1 MSKGHGYGITWNLK
15 TISEFSD
22 KENDCNIWRG
32 GKHKQGY
39 AMMRYNGEMRT
50 VHSVI
55 AELKYGER
63 PTKYNGTRVT
73 RTCGNKLC
81 VNSDHIIIKKSSDI
95 QRRRYHCKNRRLTQ
109 EQVREVRKRYAEGE
123 WGIGRKLAKEY
134 NVSHSTIYATVYNRL
149 YKEMPDENG

>member
-1 MSKGHGYGITWNLK
+1 MNPYHSTKVKTLEDVLERTELVNNCLVWTGATHRQGYG
-15 TISEFSD
+15 
-22 KENDCNIWRG
+22 
-32 GKHKQGY
+32 
-39 AMMRYNGEMRT
+39 MMRQAGEMRT
-50 VHSVI
+50 VHSVV

-81 VNSDHIIIKKSSDI
+81 VNPDHIVIEESSKIK
-95 QRRRYHCKNRRLTQ
+95 RRRYHCKNRRLTQ

-134 NVSHSTIYATVYNRL
+134 NVSHNTIYATVYNRL
-149 YKEMPDENG
+149 YKEIPDENE

>member
-1 MSKGHGYGITWNLK
+1 MTLK
-15 TISEFSD
+15 RPAYTL
-22 KENDCNIWRG
+22 KEILEKTERDGDCMIWQG
-32 GKHKQGY
+32 GKHRQGY
-39 AMMRYNGEMRT
+39 AMMRQAGEMRT

-81 VNSDHIIIKKSSDI
+81 VNPDHIIIQKSSDI
-95 QRRRYHCKNRRLTQ
+95 KRKRYHCKNRRLTQ

-134 NVSHSTIYATVYNRL
+134 NVSHNIIYATVYNRL
-149 YKEMPDENG
+149 YKEIQNENE